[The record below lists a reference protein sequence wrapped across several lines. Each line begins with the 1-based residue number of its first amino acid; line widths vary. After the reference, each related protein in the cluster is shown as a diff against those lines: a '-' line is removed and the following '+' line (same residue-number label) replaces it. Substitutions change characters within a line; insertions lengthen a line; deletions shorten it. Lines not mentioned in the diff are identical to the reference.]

1 MSPVSYKP
9 KSVNKI
15 NPKPVAP
22 ARRVFLG
29 VIRIAAPC
37 LTEAVAEAV
46 PVAETAF
53 VIVRTFG
60 AIVVPETVVA
70 GFVVAGTTVFPLPTL
85 AGTV

>member
-1 MSPVSYKP
+1 
-9 KSVNKI
+9 
-15 NPKPVAP
+15 
-22 ARRVFLG
+22 

-37 LTEAVAEAV
+37 LTEAVAEAVAEAV